1 MLAGC
6 IRRENSASRVA
17 HGGRPILQAWA
28 MVCGTAASPREG
40 DAREAAL
47 LGWWDSRPGSRVRR
61 RTSYAWSSFSSRNLV
76 EAPNRACIL
85 LPRSAHAGVLLRTT
99 GGSKN
104 PYRGVFRNFTPP
116 CPREHSLRH
125 AYQHARNYCANE
137 VRALTFVPAGHNI
150 YFAQPYTSVGWACG
164 HTACIGAGAG
174 GVDDGTGGRGRGDDP
189 GGVKGGGD
197 ESCCG
202 EDGRGELCAGGG
214 GEVKSGGQG
223 EGVGVG
229 EGGG

>member
-1 MLAGC
+1 MRGRQGETHCGSCWRSRAIMPYNSVATRMKISDSSVAQHPASRPHQKSTPPNPAEREFEHAREKNGYSRGACTQCIVVVEGWLLAGC

-76 EAPNRACIL
+76 EAPNKACIL

-104 PYRGVFRNFTPP
+104 PYRV
-116 CPREHSLRH
+116 LRH
-125 AYQHARNYCANE
+125 QSKITC
-137 VRALTFVPAGHNI
+137 
-150 YFAQPYTSVGWACG
+150 
-164 HTACIGAGAG
+164 
-174 GVDDGTGGRGRGDDP
+174 
-189 GGVKGGGD
+189 
-197 ESCCG
+197 
-202 EDGRGELCAGGG
+202 
-214 GEVKSGGQG
+214 
-223 EGVGVG
+223 
-229 EGGG
+229 

>member
-1 MLAGC
+1 MPYNSVATRMKISDSSVARHPASRPHQKSTPPNPAERELSMLVKKMDTAVARAHSGMVVGEGWLLAGC

-17 HGGRPILQAWA
+17 HGGHPILQAWA

-76 EAPNRACIL
+76 EAPNKACIL

-104 PYRGVFRNFTPP
+104 PYRDEGLLLNLLFQ
-116 CPREHSLRH
+116 L
-125 AYQHARNYCANE
+125 A
-137 VRALTFVPAGHNI
+137 
-150 YFAQPYTSVGWACG
+150 
-164 HTACIGAGAG
+164 
-174 GVDDGTGGRGRGDDP
+174 P
-189 GGVKGGGD
+189 G
-197 ESCCG
+197 
-202 EDGRGELCAGGG
+202 
-214 GEVKSGGQG
+214 
-223 EGVGVG
+223 
-229 EGGG
+229 